1 MMGEFMMDE
10 LLVEKGL
17 NHQSSF
23 VLSGPPIFAR
33 GGRGYGIGQ

>member
-1 MMGEFMMDE
+1 MMDE